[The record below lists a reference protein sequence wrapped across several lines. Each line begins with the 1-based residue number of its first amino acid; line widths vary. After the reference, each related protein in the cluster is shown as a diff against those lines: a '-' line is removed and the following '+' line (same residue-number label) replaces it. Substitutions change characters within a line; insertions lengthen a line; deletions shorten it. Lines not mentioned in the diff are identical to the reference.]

1 MTDSADRALTSKR
14 PLQAVALGLIAFL
27 LVLLGLRVIAN
38 DHAAALA
45 ANVEAGKAPPAPQF
59 TLPRL
64 DGDGSVSLAAFHG
77 KVVLLNFWAS
87 WCIPCKREAGVMEA
101 AWRRWRG
108 KGVVFL
114 GVDAQDFSSDATRFV
129 RAHGVTYLNLHDGAG
144 GASAQYGVTGFPETW
159 FVDRRGKLVVDH
171 VSGPVG
177 AGRIDRDLRRALR
190 Q

>member
-1 MTDSADRALTSKR
+1 VSARSRRLLTKR
-14 PLQAVALGLIAFL
+14 PLQAAALGLVAFL
-27 LVLLGLRVIAN
+27 LVLLGLRVLAD

-45 ANVEAGKAPPAPQF
+45 ANVQAGKAPPAPQF

-64 DGDGSVSLAAFHG
+64 DGRGSVNLAAFRG

-87 WCIPCKREAGVMEA
+87 WCVPCKKEAGVMER
-101 AWRRWRG
+101 AWQRWRG

-114 GVDAQDFSSDATRFV
+114 GVDAQDFESDASRFLH
-129 RAHGVTYLNLHDGAG
+129 AHDITYPNVHDGAG
-144 GASAQYGVTGFPETW
+144 GISARYGVSGFPETW

-177 AGRIDRDLRRALR
+177 AARIDRDLRRALR

>member
-1 MTDSADRALTSKR
+1 MTARSRGLLSSKR
-14 PLQAVALGLIAFL
+14 LLQAVALGFVAFL
-27 LVLLGLRVIAN
+27 LVLLGLRVLAN

-45 ANVEAGKAPPAPQF
+45 ANVQAGKAPPAPQF

-64 DGDGSVSLAAFHG
+64 DGRGSVNLAAFRG

-87 WCIPCKREAGVMEA
+87 WCVPCKQEAGMMEA

-114 GVDAQDFSSDATRFV
+114 GVDAQDFSSDAERFI
-129 RAHGVTYLNLHDGAG
+129 RAHGITYPNLHDGAG
-144 GASAQYGVTGFPETW
+144 GTSSRYGVTGFPETW
-159 FVDRRGKLVVDH
+159 FIDRRGKLVVDH
-171 VSGPVG
+171 VSGPMG
-177 AGRIDRDLRRALR
+177 ATRIDGDLRRALR